1 MSFDAAGISVP
12 GELIYVSPA
21 QVNVQVPWELQGLN
35 SSVQMKVTLYEYE
48 YGNLATATVA
58 DTAPSFFE
66 TTPGAEVAALITG
79 TYTYVTPTSPLA
91 RGTAVQLYA
100 NGLGPVNNQPA
111 SGGVAPSTKTANT
124 KATCTVTIGGQTA
137 AVSYCGLAPGYPG
150 LYEVDVTA
158 PPASVLT
165 TTGAK
170 TVSLTIAGQ
179 TATSTITVD

>member
-1 MSFDAAGISVP
+1 
-12 GELIYVSPA
+12 
-21 QVNVQVPWELQGLN
+21 LQGLN
-35 SSVQMKVTLYEYE
+35 SNVQMKVTLYEYE
-48 YGNLATATVA
+48 YGNLVTTVPVA

-66 TTPGAEVAALITG
+66 TTPGAEVAALIAG
-79 TYTYVTPTSPLA
+79 PGSDPTYTFVTPSTPVA

-124 KATCTVTIGGQTA
+124 KAACMVTIGGQTA

-158 PPASVLT
+158 PTASVLT